1 MFRIAAKGSLE
12 LFSQLLPMHSL
23 RQVAGTSTAT
33 CATGSKVFLRP
44 LSVSSSPP
52 LWKSAWS
59 PRRSFSGLVSGDNEL
74 FNYTSG
80 RWVYNESLRLEERR
94 TPFNVDELMRLA
106 AKSVGRRESDIIDF
120 SKRAEGDHNRVFLIT
135 FKDSFQMI
143 ARIPYS
149 ITGPKYYT
157 IASEV
162 ATMEYLRLSG
172 LPVPLVY
179 GYSPGEDNKA
189 FKPYIFME
197 YIQGITVKDAWWF
210 LADEDLGD
218 IARQTAQ
225 LEAKMMALSFP
236 AGGSLYF
243 AKDLKKV
250 GLKGVPLPGD
260 DRFCIQV
267 DTRVPLW
274 FKKRA
279 QLPAFRGPYHSVE
292 EALVAGA
299 CKEIAFLEKFSAPA
313 QPIRRERW
321 PCYNFQPQQPS
332 DHVRNLGRYLSI
344 TSSLLPNDPDQQRFC
359 LRHPETKISNLLINT
374 DCQIVG
380 LVDWEHTSIL
390 PLFLVARHPDVSW
403 HPEQENIQQ
412 ESDDD
417 QYRHRLM
424 QYHYVK
430 ATEEYNKV
438 HHRTFTDPL
447 HSLRGRL
454 FESASA
460 RWEGET
466 LELHLSL
473 LEAWNRWDELNS
485 AAGAA
490 TPISP
495 CPFEVSDA
503 ELFSA
508 IDLAEEACDVER
520 TFKSINAKA
529 GIIGEAGWVP
539 IQDYENAKMVLDE
552 EKRRVM
558 GEDERTEEQKQQIV
572 GRWPWDDID
581 EEQLAK

>member
-1 MFRIAAKGSLE
+1 MLYVLNCRLTPRLTRALLAAAPRAISWAGGRNIDGYLAHRPEGLSATAISFVEPTFVEEHLVPETLIFRPGE
-12 LFSQLLPMHSL
+12 LGQRVIQLYFGKM
-23 RQVAGTSTAT
+23 G
-33 CATGSKVFLRP
+33 
-44 LSVSSSPP
+44 
-52 LWKSAWS
+52 
-59 PRRSFSGLVSGDNEL
+59 
-74 FNYTSG
+74 
-80 RWVYNESLRLEERR
+80 ERR

-143 ARIPYS
+143 ARIPYP
-149 ITGPKYYT
+149 ITGPNGHDG
-157 IASEV
+157 IPSLV
-162 ATMEYLRLSG
+162 WATRSTGLRVFS
-172 LPVPLVY
+172 
-179 GYSPGEDNKA
+179 GEDNKA
-189 FKPYIFME
+189 FTPYIFME
-197 YIQGITVKDAWWF
+197 YILGISVKDAWSF

-236 AGGSLYF
+236 AGGSLYL

-250 GLKGVPLPGD
+250 GLKGLPLPGD
-260 DRFCIQV
+260 ERFCIHV

-274 FKKRA
+274 FKKRS
-279 QLPAFRGPYHSVE
+279 QSQAFRGPYRSVE

-299 CKEIAFLEKFSAPA
+299 CKEIAFLEQFSAPA

-321 PCYNFQPQQPS
+321 PCYNFQPQQPL
-332 DHVRNLGRYLSI
+332 DHVRNLGDTSLSPRLSYP
-344 TSSLLPNDPDQQRFC
+344 T
-359 LRHPETKISNLLINT
+359 TLINN
-374 DCQIVG
+374 
-380 LVDWEHTSIL
+380 
-390 PLFLVARHPDVSW
+390 DVSW

-460 RWEGET
+460 QWEGET

-473 LEAWNRWDELNS
+473 LEAWTGGTNSTALQAQQHRPLRAPLKFRMQSSFPPLTSPKKPAMLNALSNRSMLRQ
-485 AAGAA
+485 A
-490 TPISP
+490 
-495 CPFEVSDA
+495 
-503 ELFSA
+503 
-508 IDLAEEACDVER
+508 R
-520 TFKSINAKA
+520 K
-529 GIIGEAGWVP
+529 
-539 IQDYENAKMVLDE
+539 
-552 EKRRVM
+552 KRQW
-558 GEDERTEEQKQQIV
+558 GDERMEEQKQQIV